1 MLGFLYNLQLEAL
14 YIVYRFGVA
23 EIDARSIHS
32 ISNSEVLIAYGL
44 AYPCKFL
51 TFIKKVSEEYF
62 QVWCEVVKKENCKE
76 IEAIRLR
83 ENPHIQ
89 ILKDS
94 NSPDVLLL
102 DRQRIKIDVKG
113 NSMLGQEL
121 PRNHLLMNFMAM
133 ADGNHI
139 FPPFRK
145 KVGVHNV
152 PYSTITYGKA
162 PGGTASPLHSVTF
175 DPWTMPKTIP
185 KTSGDSTKKIT
196 EG

>member
-1 MLGFLYNLQLEAL
+1 M
-14 YIVYRFGVA
+14 
-23 EIDARSIHS
+23 S
-32 ISNSEVLIAYGL
+32 YGL
-44 AYPCKFL
+44 CYPCKFL
-51 TFIKKVSEEYF
+51 TFIKKVSEEFF
-62 QVWCEVVKKENCKE
+62 QVWCEVVKKEKWKE

-89 ILKDS
+89 KLKDS
-94 NSPDVLLL
+94 NSKDVFLS
-102 DRQRIKIDVKG
+102 DNQRIKIDIKG
-113 NSMLGQEL
+113 NSMLGPEL
-121 PRNHLLMNFMAM
+121 PKNLLLMTFMQM

-145 KVGVHNV
+145 NVGMHNV

-175 DPWTMPKTIP
+175 DPWIMPKTIP
-185 KTSGDSTKKIT
+185 RDSTTKLT